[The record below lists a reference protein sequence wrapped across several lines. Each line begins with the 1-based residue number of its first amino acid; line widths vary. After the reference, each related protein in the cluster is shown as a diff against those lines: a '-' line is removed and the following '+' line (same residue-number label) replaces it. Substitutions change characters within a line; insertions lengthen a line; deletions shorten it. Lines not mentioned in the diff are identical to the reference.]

1 MGKKAEE
8 SKGTEPPEGGSVAAG
23 RGGRFS
29 ARRKME
35 VVLRLLRGESLE
47 TVSRE
52 TGVTAAALS
61 AWRDDCLAAGEA
73 GLKTRAPSLQ
83 DDQIKDLKAKIG
95 ELTMDLAIQA
105 EFIKL
110 RGMRPPFAKRSST

>member
-8 SKGTEPPEGGSVAAG
+8 SKGTEPPSGGSVAAG
-23 RGGRFS
+23 GGRFS
-29 ARRKME
+29 ARRKAE
-35 VVLRLLRGESLE
+35 TVLRLLRGESLE

-52 TGVTAAALS
+52 AGVTAATLS
-61 AWRDDCLAAGEA
+61 EWRDDFMAAGEA

-110 RGMRPPFAKRSST
+110 RGLRPPFAKRSSA